1 MKQVQGIAAAR
12 GFAIGPIFQFRQ
24 VDLRVERHTVAK
36 PEQEITR
43 LEQALV
49 IATNQVQAVYEKA
62 KAELAADQALIFE
75 AHLMM
80 LQDPELLETIRKTVT
95 EQKVN
100 VEFAVK
106 EATEHYAQT
115 LEGMDSD
122 YFKARA
128 ADVRDIAQRLL
139 RVLFGAG
146 DADTSKLIKPSVIV
160 ANDLT
165 PSDTVLLD
173 KCMVLGFCT
182 VVGSETSHTAILARG
197 LSIPAVVGAGKDILN
212 ISNGQE
218 VVLDGTSGKMYI
230 DPTPETIEA
239 YKAKKESAAVVAE
252 RAKAH
257 CHEPVITLDGKRV
270 EVVANIGNIEGAR
283 SAVENGAEGVGL
295 LRSEFLYM
303 ERETLPDEEE
313 QYKAYSAILD
323 VFGKLPVVLRTS
335 DIGGDKQ
342 LPYLDMKPEMNPF
355 LGVRGLRLA
364 LVHPEE
370 LLKPQLKAALRAGI
384 GHDLRIMFPMVASLT
399 EIRQARAIYEECKQE
414 LAKEG
419 KLVAAKLQLGI
430 MVEVPSAAVMAD
442 KLAPE
447 VDFFSIGTN
456 DLTQYTLAVD
466 RTNAELAYL
475 TSAFSP
481 AVLRLIQNVI
491 AQAHKYGKWVGLCG
505 ELAGEPLAVPI
516 LLGLG
521 LDEFSMNPPAVPMA
535 KQILRGLK
543 VPDCQKLA
551 EEVLQFESADEVK
564 AHVREKMPDI
574 AI

>member
-12 GFAIGPIFQFRQ
+12 GFAIGPVFQFHQ
-24 VDLRVERHTVAK
+24 VDLHVERRTVTK

-43 LEQALV
+43 LEQALAV
-49 IATNQVQAVYEKA
+49 ATNQVQAVYEKA
-62 KAELAADQALIFE
+62 KVELAADQALIFE

-80 LQDPELLETIRKTVT
+80 LQDPELLDTIRKTVS

-115 LEGMDSD
+115 LEGMESD

-139 RVLFGAG
+139 RVLLGAG
-146 DADTSKLIKPSVIV
+146 DADTSKLIKPSIIV

-173 KCMVLGFCT
+173 KCLVLGFCT

-212 ISNGQE
+212 IQNGQE
-218 VVLDGTSGKMYI
+218 VVLDGTTGKVYV
-230 DPTPETIEA
+230 DPTAETIET
-239 YKAKKESAAVVAE
+239 YKAKKESAAAIAE
-252 RAKAH
+252 RAKSH
-257 CHEPVITLDGKRV
+257 CHEPVITLDGQRV
-270 EVVANIGNIEGAR
+270 EVVANIGNVEGAK
-283 SAVENGAEGVGL
+283 SAIENGAEGVGL
-295 LRSEFLYM
+295 LRTEFLYM

-342 LPYLDMKPEMNPF
+342 LPYLDIAKEMNPF

-384 GHDLRIMFPMVASLT
+384 GHDLRIMFPMVAALA
-399 EIRQARAIYEECKQE
+399 EIRQARAIYEECKAE

-419 KLVAAKLQLGI
+419 KPVAAKLQLGI

-442 KLAPE
+442 MLAPE

-491 AQAHKYGKWVGLCG
+491 IQAHKYGKWVGLCG

-535 KQILRGLK
+535 KQILRNLK
-543 VPDCQKLA
+543 VPECKKLA
-551 EEVLQFESADEVK
+551 EEILKFESADEVK
-564 AHVREKMPDI
+564 AYVREKMPDI
-574 AI
+574 VN

>member
-12 GFAIGPIFQFRQ
+12 GFAIGPVFQFHQ
-24 VDLRVERHTVAK
+24 VDLRVERQTIAK
-36 PEQEITR
+36 PEQEIAR

-49 IATNQVQAVYEKA
+49 VATNQVQVVYEKA

-80 LQDPELLETIRKTVT
+80 LQDPELLNTIRTTVT

-100 VEFAVK
+100 VDFAVK

-115 LEGMDSD
+115 LEGMDND

-139 RVLFGAG
+139 RILFGAG
-146 DADTSKLIKPSVIV
+146 DADTSKLIKPSIII
-160 ANDLT
+160 AKDLT

-173 KCMVLGFCT
+173 KRLVLGFCT

-197 LSIPAVVGAGKDILN
+197 LSIPAIVGAGQNILS
-212 ISNGQE
+212 IPNGQE
-218 VVLDGTSGKMYI
+218 VILDGTAGKMFTE
-230 DPTPETIEA
+230 PTAETIEA
-239 YKAKKESAAVVAE
+239 YQAKKESAAAIAE
-252 RAKAH
+252 RAMAH

-270 EVVANIGNIEGAR
+270 EVVANIGNVEGAK
-283 SAVENGAEGVGL
+283 SAIENGAEGVGL

-313 QYKAYSAILD
+313 QYKVYSAILD

-364 LVHPEE
+364 LMHPEE

-384 GHDLRIMFPMVASLT
+384 GHDLRIMFPMVASLS
-399 EIRQARAIYEECKQE
+399 EIRQARAIYEECQQE

-419 KLVAAKLQLGI
+419 KLMAAKLQLGI

-491 AQAHKYGKWVGLCG
+491 VQAHKCAKWVGLCG

-551 EEVLQFESADEVK
+551 EEVLQFEAADEVK
-564 AHVREKMPDI
+564 AHVRKTMLDI
-574 AI
+574 AS

>member
-12 GFAIGPIFQFRQ
+12 GFAIGPVFQFHQ
-24 VDLRVERHTVAK
+24 VDLRVERRTVTK
-36 PEQEITR
+36 PEQEIIR

-49 IATNQVQAVYEKA
+49 VATKQVQAVYEKA

-80 LQDPELLETIRKTVT
+80 LQDPELLDTIRKTVN

-115 LEGMDSD
+115 LEGMESD

-139 RVLFGAG
+139 RVLLGAS
-146 DADTSKLIKPSVIV
+146 DADTSKLVKPSIIV

-173 KCMVLGFCT
+173 KCLVLGFCT

-212 ISNGQE
+212 IQNGQE
-218 VVLDGTSGKMYI
+218 VVLDGTTGKVYV
-230 DPTPETIEA
+230 DPTAETIET

-257 CHEPVITLDGKRV
+257 CHEPVITLDGQRV
-270 EVVANIGNIEGAR
+270 EVVANIGNVEGAK
-283 SAVENGAEGVGL
+283 SAIENGAEGVGL
-295 LRSEFLYM
+295 LRTEFLYM

-313 QYKAYSAILD
+313 QYKTYSAILD

-342 LPYLDMKPEMNPF
+342 LPYLDIAKEMNPF

-384 GHDLRIMFPMVASLT
+384 GHDLRIMFPMVAALA
-399 EIRQARAIYEECKQE
+399 EIRQARAIYEECKVE

-419 KLVAAKLQLGI
+419 KPVAAKLQLGI

-442 KLAPE
+442 MLAPE

-491 AQAHKYGKWVGLCG
+491 IQAHKYGKWVGLCG

-535 KQILRGLK
+535 KQILRNLK
-543 VPDCQKLA
+543 VPECQKLA
-551 EEVLQFESADEVK
+551 EEILKFESADEVK
-564 AHVREKMPDI
+564 AYVREKMPDI
-574 AI
+574 AS